1 MTGCARTTRAGVE
14 AHLARMLAFDFEPGL
29 NEWRRACATRALR
42 RVPSSEIKPRDV
54 R

>member
-29 NEWRRACATRALR
+29 NEWRRACAAQGFA
-42 RVPSSEIKPRDV
+42 PGPFI
-54 R
+54 